1 MTVLTVVTES
11 RSDAAV
17 TPSRASEGYV
27 EQRMDTILAA
37 ACCLLYEGMYSV
49 PADDQPPV
57 SPRPPHDDRIGQHL
71 RRERLVQGFTLEALA
86 EKTGL
91 SRSYLSNVERDV
103 NSPTI
108 NTLRTIVDALGTT
121 LSQLFHAVDRERR
134 VLTRPDQRVELTR
147 AGVEGV
153 TYTLLNPDPV
163 GRLEMMM
170 LEVAPG
176 ASSGD
181 SPHTHAGEEVGL
193 LLSGELDYWVD
204 GVHYRLQPGDCVS
217 FESSTPHRYHNPGK
231 VPAVCVWSETPPGF

>member
-1 MTVLTVVTES
+1 MST
-11 RSDAAV
+11 DDHA
-17 TPSRASEGYV
+17 PAS
-27 EQRMDTILAA
+27 
-37 ACCLLYEGMYSV
+37 
-49 PADDQPPV
+49 PA
-57 SPRPPHDDRIGQHL
+57 SPRNDGIGQHL
-71 RRERLVQGFTLEALA
+71 RRERLERGFTLEKLA

-153 TYTLLNPDPV
+153 TYTLLNPKH
-163 GRLEMMM
+163 GGKLEMMM
-170 LEVAPG
+170 LEVVPG

-181 SPHTHAGEEVGL
+181 NPHTHSGEEVGL
-193 LLSGELDYWVD
+193 LLSGELEYWVD

-217 FESSTPHRYHNPGK
+217 FDSSVPHRYSNPGD

>member
-1 MTVLTVVTES
+1 MRTASTMLDSASHLLDEGSVSTV
-11 RSDAAV
+11 DHA
-17 TPSRASEGYV
+17 
-27 EQRMDTILAA
+27 
-37 ACCLLYEGMYSV
+37 
-49 PADDQPPV
+49 PV
-57 SPRPPHDDRIGQHL
+57 SPEPSGSDGIGQYL
-71 RRERLVQGFTLEALA
+71 RRERLKQAMTLEKLA

-153 TYTLLNPDPV
+153 TYTLLNPKH
-163 GRLEMMM
+163 GGKLEMMM

-176 ASSGD
+176 ASSGTN
-181 SPHTHAGEEVGL
+181 PHTHGGEEVGL
-193 LLSGELDYWVD
+193 LLSGELDYWID
-204 GVHYRLQPGDCVS
+204 GVHYRLRPGDCVS
-217 FESSTPHRYHNPGK
+217 FDSSVSHRYSNPGE
-231 VPAVCVWSETPPGF
+231 VPAVSVWSEVPPGF

>member
-1 MTVLTVVTES
+1 MPTGDHTSASPEPA
-11 RSDAAV
+11 D
-17 TPSRASEGYV
+17 SEG
-27 EQRMDTILAA
+27 
-37 ACCLLYEGMYSV
+37 
-49 PADDQPPV
+49 
-57 SPRPPHDDRIGQHL
+57 IGQYL
-71 RRERLVQGFTLEALA
+71 RRERLERGFTLGQLA

-147 AGVEGV
+147 AGVKGV
-153 TYTLLNPDPV
+153 TYTLLNPKH
-163 GRLEMMM
+163 GGKLEMLM

-176 ASSGD
+176 ASSG
-181 SPHTHAGEEVGL
+181 SNPHTHGGEEVGL

-217 FESSTPHRYHNPGK
+217 FDSSLPHRYANRSDI
-231 VPAVCVWSETPPGF
+231 PAVCVWSETAPGFR

>member
-1 MTVLTVVTES
+1 MPT
-11 RSDAAV
+11 
-17 TPSRASEGYV
+17 
-27 EQRMDTILAA
+27 
-37 ACCLLYEGMYSV
+37 
-49 PADDQPPV
+49 DDQAPAPPPA
-57 SPRPPHDDRIGQHL
+57 PRNDGIGQHL
-71 RRERLVQGFTLEALA
+71 RRERLGRGYTLENLA
-86 EKTGL
+86 GKTGL

-108 NTLRTIVDALGTT
+108 NTLRTIVEALGTT
-121 LSQLFHAVDRERR
+121 LSSLFQAADRERR

-153 TYTLLNPDPV
+153 TYTLLNPKHG

-204 GVHYRLQPGDCVS
+204 GVQYHLQPGDCVS
-217 FESSTPHRYHNPGK
+217 FESTTAHRYHNPGN
-231 VPAVCVWSETPPGF
+231 VPAVCVWSETPPRL

>member
-1 MTVLTVVTES
+1 MPASPE
-11 RSDAAV
+11 
-17 TPSRASEGYV
+17 PSGSEG
-27 EQRMDTILAA
+27 
-37 ACCLLYEGMYSV
+37 
-49 PADDQPPV
+49 
-57 SPRPPHDDRIGQHL
+57 IGQYL
-71 RRERLVQGFTLEALA
+71 RRERMDRGFTLEKLA
-86 EKTGL
+86 AKTGL

-134 VLTRPDQRVELTR
+134 VVTPPDQRVELTR

-153 TYTLLNPDPV
+153 TYTLLNPKHS

-176 ASSGD
+176 ASSGSD
-181 SPHTHAGEEVGL
+181 PHTHSGEEVGL

-204 GVHYRLQPGDCVS
+204 GAHYRLRPGDCVS
-217 FESSTPHRYHNPGK
+217 FDSSLPHRYSNPGD
-231 VPAVCVWSETPPGF
+231 VPAVCVWSETPPSF

>member
-1 MTVLTVVTES
+1 MAKDGV
-11 RSDAAV
+11 
-17 TPSRASEGYV
+17 PG
-27 EQRMDTILAA
+27 AA
-37 ACCLLYEGMYSV
+37 ADADEG
-49 PADDQPPV
+49 
-57 SPRPPHDDRIGQHL
+57 IGRHL
-71 RRERLVQGFTLEALA
+71 RRERQARGLTLEQLA

-108 NTLRTIVDALGTT
+108 NTLRTIVNALGTT
-121 LSQLFHAVDRERR
+121 LSRLLQAVDREQR

-153 TYTLLNPDPV
+153 TYTLLNPEHG

-181 SPHTHAGEEVGL
+181 RPHTHTGEEVGV

-204 GVHYRLQPGDCVS
+204 GVHYRLGPGDCVS
-217 FESSTPHRYHNPGK
+217 FPSATPHRYSNPGD
-231 VPAVCVWSETPPGF
+231 VPAVCVWAETPPSF

>member
-1 MTVLTVVTES
+1 
-11 RSDAAV
+11 
-17 TPSRASEGYV
+17 
-27 EQRMDTILAA
+27 MD
-37 ACCLLYEGMYSV
+37 SV
-49 PADDQPPV
+49 SADDQPPT
-57 SPRPPHDDRIGQHL
+57 SRQTPPNDGIGQHI
-71 RRERLVQGFTLEALA
+71 RRERLERGFTLEKLA

-147 AGVEGV
+147 AGVEGI
-153 TYTLLNPDPV
+153 TYTLLNPKHG

-170 LEVAPG
+170 LELAPG

-181 SPHTHAGEEVGL
+181 SPHTHAGEEAGL

-204 GVHYRLQPGDCVS
+204 GVHYHLQPGDCVS
-217 FESSTPHRYHNPGK
+217 FHSSTPHRYHNPGDI
-231 VPAVCVWSETPPGF
+231 PAVCVWSETPPGFAE

>member
-1 MTVLTVVTES
+1 MST
-11 RSDAAV
+11 DDHA
-17 TPSRASEGYV
+17 PAS
-27 EQRMDTILAA
+27 
-37 ACCLLYEGMYSV
+37 
-49 PADDQPPV
+49 PAPP
-57 SPRPPHDDRIGQHL
+57 RNDGIGQHL
-71 RRERLVQGFTLEALA
+71 RRERLERGFTLEKLA

-121 LSQLFHAVDRERR
+121 LSQLFHAIDRERR

-153 TYTLLNPDPV
+153 TYTLLNPKH
-163 GRLEMMM
+163 GGKLEMMT

-181 SPHTHAGEEVGL
+181 NPHSHSGEEVGL

-204 GVHYRLQPGDCVS
+204 GVRYRLQPGDCVS
-217 FESSTPHRYHNPGK
+217 FDSSVPHRYSNPGD

>member
-1 MTVLTVVTES
+1 MPES
-11 RSDAAV
+11 PGAQ
-17 TPSRASEGYV
+17 ASEG
-27 EQRMDTILAA
+27 
-37 ACCLLYEGMYSV
+37 
-49 PADDQPPV
+49 
-57 SPRPPHDDRIGQHL
+57 IGQFL
-71 RRERLVQGFTLEALA
+71 RRERLERGITLEKLA

-121 LSQLFHAVDRERR
+121 LSRLFHAIDRERR
-134 VLTRPDQRVELTR
+134 VVTRPDDRVELTR

-153 TYTLLNPDPV
+153 RYALLNPKHGGKLDLM
-163 GRLEMMM
+163 R

-176 ASSGD
+176 ASSG
-181 SPHTHAGEEVGL
+181 SNPHSHGGEEVGL

-217 FESSTPHRYHNPGK
+217 FDSSLPHRYSNPGDI
-231 VPAVCVWSETPPGF
+231 PAVCVWAETTPAL

>member
-1 MTVLTVVTES
+1 MSAVDHAPAS
-11 RSDAAV
+11 PKPSDND
-17 TPSRASEGYV
+17 G
-27 EQRMDTILAA
+27 
-37 ACCLLYEGMYSV
+37 
-49 PADDQPPV
+49 
-57 SPRPPHDDRIGQHL
+57 IGQHL
-71 RRERLVQGFTLEALA
+71 RRERLERGFTMEKLA
-86 EKTGL
+86 AKTGL

-153 TYTLLNPDPV
+153 TYTLLNPKH
-163 GRLEMMM
+163 GGKLEMMM

-181 SPHTHAGEEVGL
+181 NPHTHSGEEVGL
-193 LLSGELDYWVD
+193 LLSGELDYWVA

-217 FESSTPHRYHNPGK
+217 FDSAVPHRYSNPGD